1 MRLVQLAVAMVATS
15 STTCSVPKWPPRAS
29 RSTSST
35 LPGWLVSRS
44 VNRRIACSSTE
55 KTSLRRLPPGSFS
68 ALICSSVSP
77 RRFPEAV
84 WLRVQ

>member
-1 MRLVQLAVAMVATS
+1 M
-15 STTCSVPKWPPRAS
+15 
-29 RSTSST
+29 

-68 ALICSSVSP
+68 ALICSSISP